1 MATTVEAVFSKYLRW
16 LFVARRHLNKAVK
29 GPSMAK
35 FVSLTLL
42 FLIKIQPNIR
52 RRRLCLAYGN
62 TTAVVV
68 PIYLIMHQEQFLWP
82 QLAPKIT
89 SHFGF

>member
-1 MATTVEAVFSKYLRW
+1 MATTVEAVLSNYLFW
-16 LFVARRHLNKAVK
+16 LFVTGRHFNKALK
-29 GPSMAK
+29 GPSMAQ
-35 FVSLTLL
+35 FVLLTLL

-52 RRRLCLAYGN
+52 SRRLCLAYGN
-62 TTAVVV
+62 STAVVV

-82 QLAPKIT
+82 QLAPKIA